1 MGKPTKEQMEQALAA
16 AERLRDLDLD
26 EDHLGRSLL
35 YLHQRQLL
43 LERVFEAAKHYL
55 HGGHDEH
62 EHARLVQA
70 VDAARRSA
78 SEEDRRREERVDFGL
93 E

>member
-1 MGKPTKEQMEQALAA
+1 MGKPTKEQMQQALVA

-26 EDHLGRSLL
+26 EDHLGKTLL
-35 YLHQRQLL
+35 YLNQRQQL

-55 HGGHDEH
+55 HAGHDQH
-62 EHARLVQA
+62 EHTRLVQA
-70 VDAARRSA
+70 VDAARRGL
-78 SEEDRRREERVDFGL
+78 SERDRRQEERVDFGL